1 MNKIL
6 TTLLLGALAFAGH
19 AQTPSKNIPGVMPFG
34 KVDNAD
40 LEMNACDFEKD
51 ANAEVLFAKG
61 NVYFDQQFNII
72 MDVHRRVKIFNDNG
86 MKEAEIH
93 IPFQGGN
100 RLEFITGVQ
109 AQTINLVNGKPEIIK
124 LDKKLIYTKAIDKL
138 RNEIAFTFP
147 NVKAGSIIEYKYTWN
162 TISYS
167 NFPDWFFQE
176 KIPVRYSEFDT
187 STPEYF
193 TYRTQSRVYE
203 PLAKYESKTESVPGY
218 TNDVKQRAM
227 ANVHSLPD
235 EAHMSSYADNVQ
247 GLIFQLTNVTS
258 HSAGIFKSYSD
269 TWGKVGGILI
279 EDSDFGGQL
288 KRKLKD
294 EELILSKAAALK
306 TDVEKIAYI
315 FGEVK
320 NTMKWDGVD
329 RWYTIDGTAKAW
341 ERKSG
346 NSAEINIILY
356 HLLKQAGIEVYPMV
370 VSTREHGKVVAY
382 YTSLSQFNK
391 TVAYVPL
398 ADDKMYILDA
408 TNKYN
413 SFNDIPAD
421 LLNSSGLYVDKAKD
435 VYDIVFL
442 KNDKPVNQTVFV
454 TADIK
459 PDGKIQGVASV
470 RSASYHRKS
479 AVEKYK
485 TDGEKKYIEALQGGD
500 NGLKIT
506 AIKMD
511 NMDVDSL
518 PLLQSIDFS
527 LELAGSDENYIMLN
541 PNLFS
546 ALKSNPFLAE
556 QRLTDIEFG
565 YNRNFIIGGRYTIP
579 AGYKI
584 DAMPK
589 NGGITMPDKSI
600 SFNRIVGEDAGKISV
615 RYTVEFRQP
624 IYTKES
630 YPDFREF
637 VKVLYELLN
646 EQIILKKG

>member
-1 MNKIL
+1 MNKIF
-6 TTLLLGALAFAGH
+6 TTLLLSALAFVAQ
-19 AQTPSKNIPGVMPFG
+19 AQTPAQTVSGVMPFG
-34 KVDNAD
+34 KVDVAD
-40 LEMNACDFEKD
+40 LEMKNCDFEKD
-51 ANAEVLFAKG
+51 ANAEVLFEKG
-61 NVYFDQQFNII
+61 NVYFDLQFNII
-72 MDVHRRVKIFNDNG
+72 MEVHKRVKIFNDNG

-100 RLEFITGVQ
+100 RLEFITGLQ

-124 LDKKLIYTKAIDKL
+124 LDKKLIYTKTIDKL
-138 RNEIAFTFP
+138 KNEIAFTLP

-167 NFPDWFFQE
+167 NFPDWFFQQ
-176 KIPVRYSEFDT
+176 KVPVRYSEFDT
-187 STPEYF
+187 AIPEYF
-193 TYRTQSRVYE
+193 TYRTQSRVYD
-203 PLAKYESKTESVPGY
+203 PLVKNESKTESQNGY
-218 TNDVKQRAM
+218 NVDVMNRAM

-235 EAHMSSYADNVQ
+235 EAYMSSYADNLQ
-247 GLIFQLTNVTS
+247 GLAFQLTNITAP
-258 HSAGIFKSYSD
+258 SAGVFKSYSD

-288 KRKLKD
+288 KKKLKD
-294 EELILSKAAALK
+294 EELILTKAAALK

-329 RWYTIDGTAKAW
+329 RWYTVDGTPKAW

-356 HLLKQAGIEVYPMV
+356 HLLKQAGIDVYPMV
-370 VSTREHGKVVAY
+370 VSTHEHGKVVPF

-398 ADDKMYILDA
+398 DNDRMYILDA

-421 LLNSSGLYVDKAKD
+421 LLNSSGLFVDKSKEL
-435 VYDIVFL
+435 YDIVYL
-442 KNDKPVNQTVFV
+442 KNEKPVNQSVFV
-454 TADIK
+454 TADIR
-459 PDGKIQGVASV
+459 PDGKIQGVANV
-470 RSASYHRKS
+470 RSASYHRKK
-479 AVEKYK
+479 ALEKYK
-485 TDGEKKYIEALQGGD
+485 TDGEKKYIEALQDGD

-506 AIKMD
+506 SVKMD

-518 PLLQSIDFS
+518 PLLQNIDFS
-527 LELAGSDENYIMLN
+527 MELAGSDDNYIMLN
-541 PNLFS
+541 PNLFAS
-546 ALKSNPFLAE
+546 LKNNPFLAE
-556 QRLTDIEFG
+556 QRLTDVEFG
-565 YNRNFIIGGRYTIP
+565 YNRSFTIGGRYTMP
-579 AGYKI
+579 KGYKI

-589 NGGITMPDKSI
+589 NGSIVMPDKSI
-600 SFNRIVGEDAGKISV
+600 SFTRIVGEQDGVISI
-615 RYTVEFRQP
+615 RYTVEFRKP
-624 IYTKES
+624 VYEKES

-637 VKVLYELLN
+637 VKVLYQRLN
-646 EQIILKKG
+646 EQIILKKS